1 MNHNMYVILI
11 ITLLIGFVS
20 SWVFNSNL
28 IEGVDVA
35 VECPE
40 AINKNSS
47 IGFGKQGVTYAQS
60 GDLKDIVDVCGCDD
74 WVQKQGGCENDSCY
88 SSFKTWNIG
97 GDGVQGEHGCFAYL
111 KTEVEDAAERSD
123 LEKVLFSESYVGRLS
138 PTGTPAPTPTGTPA
152 PTPTGTPAPTPTG
165 TPAPTPGGTDTASY
179 DGITKSV
186 CNTNDKDTLQTN
198 CYCPLDVKDGVTCA
212 NPRQIRD
219 DEMCFRNVP
228 GCTNSS
234 VAGHRGVKCM
244 SGEPGTYCP

>member
-152 PTPTGTPAPTPTG
+152 PTP
-165 TPAPTPGGTDTASY
+165 GGTDTASY

>member
-1 MNHNMYVILI
+1 MKMERILI
-11 ITLLIGFVS
+11 IIISLIMGFVLS
-20 SWVFNSNL
+20 GIFSSNL
-28 IEGVDVA
+28 IEGRMV
-35 VECPE
+35 
-40 AINKNSS
+40 
-47 IGFGKQGVTYAQS
+47 
-60 GDLKDIVDVCGCDD
+60 
-74 WVQKQGGCENDSCY
+74 
-88 SSFKTWNIG
+88 
-97 GDGVQGEHGCFAYL
+97 
-111 KTEVEDAAERSD
+111 
-123 LEKVLFSESYVGRLS
+123 
-138 PTGTPAPTPTGTPA
+138 
-152 PTPTGTPAPTPTG
+152 TPAPTPTG